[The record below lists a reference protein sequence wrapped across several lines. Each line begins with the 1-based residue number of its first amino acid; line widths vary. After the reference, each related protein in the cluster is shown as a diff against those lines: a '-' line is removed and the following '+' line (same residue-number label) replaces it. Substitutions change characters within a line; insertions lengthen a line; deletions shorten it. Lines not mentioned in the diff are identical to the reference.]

1 MVERCIYILLLHT
14 EQLHVLV
21 LDNGH
26 LQVVHESL
34 SKHLYKHIYIYGLLT
49 YTGKG
54 GGGCKVGMRSR
65 MSERLG
71 RVGCIWRAHAVIK
84 LCLSLL

>member
-1 MVERCIYILLLHT
+1 MNHLVSIYTNIYISMGYLL
-14 EQLHVLV
+14 
-21 LDNGH
+21 
-26 LQVVHESL
+26 
-34 SKHLYKHIYIYGLLT
+34 IR
-49 YTGKG
+49 GK